1 MTGRRVYRLYS
12 GMVVL
17 AIILELIWIGG
28 AAMFG
33 VASHFNV
40 ANPLLQAIYP
50 LMGAFAVLLTSAT
63 LVYGIAIWRNR
74 RTGLPPALHL
84 SISLGLVLT
93 FVLTLVVAGTLA
105 SRSGHLIG
113 VPVSGAT
120 VPILGWSREV
130 GDLRVS
136 HFFATHALHFL
147 PVAALL
153 ARAFAAAASG
163 NACRLDRGDPVYGS
177 CGGKLLPAPLP
188 GCRSSQNS
196 ERAPHRPRNRPQSL
210 QSGGCSAIAAP
221 SVQTPFGG
229 NADEAPRIFQRR
241 RRLMFFWDR
250 CKPMPQKQPQIRT
263 SKGIAMSNQAYELKA
278 EARAQVGKGSAR
290 ELRPQRFD
298 SRCHL
303 W

>member
-1 MTGRRVYRLYS
+1 MTDLALAHPHRPARQSGLFDAEPLFAATGLLIGLSLAVTLTAMAVDPREFMGENVWVKPVKFQIALCLYLLTLAFFARWLPDGMTGRRVYRLYS

-63 LVYGIAIWRNR
+63 LVHGIAIWRNR

-84 SISLGLVLT
+84 SISIGLVLT

-153 ARAFAAAASG
+153 ARALLPQRLAMPAVWIAVILFTALVAASFAG
-163 NACRLDRGDPVYGS
+163 ALAG
-177 CGGKLLPAPLP
+177 LPLIP
-188 GCRSSQNS
+188 
-196 ERAPHRPRNRPQSL
+196 E
-210 QSGGCSAIAAP
+210 
-221 SVQTPFGG
+221 F
-229 NADEAPRIFQRR
+229 
-241 RRLMFFWDR
+241 
-250 CKPMPQKQPQIRT
+250 
-263 SKGIAMSNQAYELKA
+263 
-278 EARAQVGKGSAR
+278 
-290 ELRPQRFD
+290 
-298 SRCHL
+298 
-303 W
+303 